1 MKNKTFLIPLAL
13 FALTMSGCNTS
24 PSKSGGKKGS
34 SSGVLTSISGDSSTS
49 ANGGSSTSTS
59 IYIPTSTGSSG
70 WIDPDIT
77 DPFSLLNSKGE
88 VSGFELSGSTYTI
101 NTAGTYT
108 LSGKLEGR
116 IVISVTKNDTV
127 ELDLSGVE
135 ISSGENS
142 PIFVQKANKVN
153 IKSLKGTINNIID
166 KRANKVSD
174 SDDQYEGAIAAKA
187 DLNIIGSGRLQVEG
201 NYNNGIHTSKDL
213 KIKNTELYV
222 YGYQHA
228 LRGGNGI
235 EILNN
240 DTKIHAIAKTGDGL
254 KSNDAAVSDKGNQ
267 KGTISISGGL
277 VNIHA
282 QCDGIDAAYDVVI
295 ADGTDEDSE
304 EPSSPTVNIYTD
316 KYATLTKAGPGPGW
330 DDSGN
335 TDKSA
340 TTAKGIKASN
350 AINVSG
356 GQIYCKCYDDGFHAN
371 NEALT
376 DSDDVETGVNGLGN
390 ITISGGN
397 ITIDCSDD
405 GMHADAT
412 LTISGGTINVLTSY
426 EALEGHDIVISGG
439 TSRVLGTDDGI
450 NAGGE
455 DNPTITISGGFVEVT
470 VSPNG
475 DTDGIDSNGT
485 YTQTGGIVIT
495 KGPNSQNSS
504 ALDHEGEATINGGT
518 IIALGAIEGQN
529 TRWGGGGG
537 PGGGP
542 GGSTVTYGS
551 NMSQY
556 NLSLH
561 SAGSH
566 TITVGGVEYTFS
578 NSSSYG
584 RTTCYSDTPVTGS

>member
-1 MKNKTFLIPLAL
+1 MKKVVLLPLAL
-13 FALTMSGCNTS
+13 FALTMSGCNSS
-24 PSKSGGKKGS
+24 PTKSGGKKS
-34 SSGVLTSISGDSSTS
+34 SSSASLTSTSGVSSTTGGGSTS
-49 ANGGSSTSTS
+49 ASV
-59 IYIPTSTGSSG
+59 YIPTSTGSSG
-70 WIDPDIT
+70 WIDPGINSAFSIT
-77 DPFSLLNSKGE
+77 NQSGE

-108 LSGKLEGR
+108 LTGKLEGR
-116 IVISVTKNDTV
+116 IVINVTSSDTV
-127 ELDLSGVE
+127 ELDLNNVE
-135 ISSGENS
+135 ISSSENS
-142 PIFVQKANKVN
+142 PIFVQTADKVK
-153 IKSLKGTINNIID
+153 IKSLDGTINNVID

-174 SDDQYEGAIAAKA
+174 VADQYEGAIAAKS
-187 DLNIIGSGRLQVEG
+187 DLNIIGRGRLQVEG

-213 KIKNTELYV
+213 KIKNCELYS

-228 LRGGNGI
+228 IRGGNGI

-240 DTKIHAIAKTGDGL
+240 DTKIYAVAKTGDGL
-254 KSNDAAVSDKGNQ
+254 KSNDASITSKGKQ
-267 KGTISISGGL
+267 KGTISITGGL
-277 VNIHA
+277 VNINA
-282 QCDGIDAAYDVVI
+282 QCDGMDAAYDVVI
-295 ADGTDEDSE
+295 SDGTDEDSDE
-304 EPSSPTVNIYTD
+304 ASSPTVNIYTD
-316 KYATLTKAGPGPGW
+316 KYASLTKAGPGPGW

-335 TDKSA
+335 TNKSS

-350 AINVSG
+350 SISVSG

-371 NEALT
+371 SEPLT
-376 DSDDVETGVNGLGN
+376 DSDDVQTGTNGLGN
-390 ITISGGN
+390 VTVSGGN

-412 LTISGGTINVLTSY
+412 LSITGGSINVLTSY

-439 TSRVLGTDDGI
+439 VSRVLGTNDGI
-450 NAGGE
+450 NAGGDE
-455 DNPTITISGGFVEVT
+455 NPTITISGGFIEVT

-495 KGPNSQNSS
+495 KGPNQNNSS
-504 ALDHEGEATINGGT
+504 ALDHEGTATINGGT
-518 IIALGAIEGQN
+518 MIALGAIEGQQ
-529 TRWGGGGG
+529 TRWGGG
-537 PGGGP
+537 GGGP

-566 TITVGGVEYTFS
+566 TVTIGGVEYTFS
-578 NSSSYG
+578 NAYSYG
-584 RTTCYSDTPVTGS
+584 KTTCYSDTPVTGS

>member
-1 MKNKTFLIPLAL
+1 MKRKFVLIPLTL
-13 FALTMSGCNTS
+13 FALTMSGCNVTS
-24 PSKSGGKKGS
+24 SKGGSKKS
-34 SSGVLTSISGDSSTS
+34 SSSDVLTSTTGVSSNS
-49 ANGGSSTSTS
+49 GGSATSTS
-59 IYIPTSTGSSG
+59 ISIPTSSSSSG
-70 WIDPDIT
+70 WVTPVIT
-77 DPFSLLNSKGE
+77 DPFSIVNGDGE
-88 VSGFELSGSTYTI
+88 AAGFELAGSTYTI
-101 NTAGTYT
+101 NTSGTYT

-116 IVISVTKNDTV
+116 IIINATKNDTI
-127 ELDLSGVE
+127 ELDLNGVE
-135 ISSGENS
+135 ISSSENS
-142 PIFVQKANKVN
+142 PIFVQKADKVK
-153 IKSLKGTINNIID
+153 IKSLEDTVNSIID
-166 KRANKVSD
+166 SRANKVAD
-174 SDDQYEGAIAAKA
+174 ADDQYEGAIAAKA
-187 DLNIIGSGRLQVEG
+187 DLNIIGRGRLQVEG

-240 DTKIHAIAKTGDGL
+240 DTKIYAIGKTGDGL

-282 QCDGIDAAYDVVI
+282 QCDGIDAAYDVI
-295 ADGTDEDSE
+295 IQDGTDEDSD

-335 TDKSA
+335 SNKSS
-340 TTAKGIKASN
+340 TTAKGIKAHN
-350 AINVSG
+350 AVTVSG
-356 GQIYCKCYDDGFHAN
+356 GQIYCKCYDDGLHAN
-371 NEALT
+371 NEPLT
-376 DSDDVETGVNGLGN
+376 DSDDVETGVNGTGN

-412 LTISGGTINVLTSY
+412 LTISGGNINVLTSF

-455 DNPTITISGGFVEVT
+455 ENPTITITGGFVEVT
-470 VSPNG
+470 VSPSG

-495 KGPNSQNSS
+495 KGPNNNNSS
-504 ALDHEGEATINGGT
+504 ALDHEGSATINGGT
-518 IIALGAIEGQN
+518 IIALGAIENQN

-542 GGSTVTYGS
+542 GGGEVTYGS

-561 SAGSH
+561 SAGNH
-566 TITVGGVEYTFS
+566 TVTIGGVQYSFS
-578 NSSSYG
+578 NTYSYG
-584 RTTCYSDTPVTGS
+584 RTICYSDTPVSGS

>member
-1 MKNKTFLIPLAL
+1 MKKVVVLPLTL
-13 FALTMSGCNTS
+13 FALTVSGCNAS
-24 PSKSGGKKGS
+24 PSKSGGKKT
-34 SSGVLTSISGDSSTS
+34 SSGSTTLTSTSGNSSTS
-49 ANGGSSTSTS
+49 SGGNTSTS
-59 IYIPTSTGSSG
+59 IYLPSGSSSSG
-70 WIDPDIT
+70 WVDPGIS
-77 DPFSLLNSKGE
+77 DPFSLLNENGE
-88 VSGFELSGSTYTI
+88 AFGFELSESTYTI
-101 NTAGTYT
+101 TTAGTYT

-116 IVISVTKNDTV
+116 IIINVTKNDTV
-127 ELDLSGVE
+127 ELDLNGAE
-135 ISSGENS
+135 ISSSENS
-142 PIFVQKANKVN
+142 PIFVQTADKVK
-153 IKSLKGTINNIID
+153 IKSLDDTVNSVID

-174 SDDQYEGAIAAKA
+174 VDDQYEGAIAAKA
-187 DLNIIGSGRLQVEG
+187 DLNIIGRGRLQVEG

-213 KIKNTELYV
+213 KIKNTKLLV

-240 DTKIHAIAKTGDGL
+240 DTEIYAIGKTGDGL
-254 KSNDAAVSDKGNQ
+254 KSNDAGVTSKGKQ

-277 VNIHA
+277 LNIHA
-282 QCDGIDAAYDVVI
+282 QCDGIDAAYDVI
-295 ADGTDEDSE
+295 IQNGTDEDSG

-316 KYATLTKAGPGPGW
+316 KYATLTKAGPGW

-335 TDKSA
+335 TNKSE
-340 TTAKGIKASN
+340 TTAKGIKAHN
-350 AINVSG
+350 AVIVSG
-356 GQIYCKCYDDGFHAN
+356 GQIYCKCYDDGLHAN
-371 NEALT
+371 NEPLT
-376 DSDDVETGVNGLGN
+376 DSDDVETGVNGTGN

-412 LTISGGTINVLTSY
+412 LTISDGNINVLTSF

-439 TSRVLGTDDGI
+439 VSRVLGTDDGI
-450 NAGGE
+450 NAGGDE
-455 DNPTITISGGFVEVT
+455 NPTITISGGFIEVT
-470 VSPNG
+470 VAPNG

-495 KGPNSQNSS
+495 KGPNNNNSS
-504 ALDHEGEATINGGT
+504 ALDHEGSATINGGT
-518 IIALGAIEGQN
+518 IIALGAIENQN

-537 PGGGP
+537 PGGGL
-542 GGSTVTYGS
+542 GGGEVTYGS

-566 TITVGGVEYTFS
+566 TITIGGVEYSFS
-578 NSSSYG
+578 NTYSYG
-584 RTTCYSDTPVTGS
+584 KTICYSDTPVTGS